1 MDSLCF
7 SYIWRTLMSAEIS
20 SNVKMGEEGEERE
33 AALGNG
39 GESIHSIKCQCLGTP
54 DWS

>member
-1 MDSLCF
+1 
-7 SYIWRTLMSAEIS
+7 MSAEIS

-39 GESIHSIKCQCLGTP
+39 GESIHSIKCQVSSKLLTLFEKKCIWL
-54 DWS
+54 